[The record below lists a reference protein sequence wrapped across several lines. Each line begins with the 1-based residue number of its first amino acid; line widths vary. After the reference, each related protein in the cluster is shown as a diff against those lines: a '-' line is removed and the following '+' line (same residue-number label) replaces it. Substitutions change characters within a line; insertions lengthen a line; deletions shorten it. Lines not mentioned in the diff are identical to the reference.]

1 MVYETTNSDT
11 YTYEQVARLYK
22 AASCVGRV
30 TTEGDESVIPA
41 RLAIPCELLSQHVK

>member
-22 AASCVGRV
+22 VASCVGRV
-30 TTEGDESVIPA
+30 TTEGAESVVPRDLRSRA
-41 RLAIPCELLSQHVK
+41 S